1 MSRLF
6 AFCSPFAA
14 KSTPL
19 KTLSLT
25 EAQQMSFMPPH
36 RIEVHPMRIIE
47 FGSAFQFEWL
57 AMSLRLG
64 CRVLIANVVVCW
76 CVVMVGARID

>member
-1 MSRLF
+1 
-6 AFCSPFAA
+6 
-14 KSTPL
+14 
-19 KTLSLT
+19 
-25 EAQQMSFMPPH
+25 MSFMPPH

-47 FGSAFQFEWL
+47 FGSAFQFKWL